1 MINRTRWGII
11 ARGVFTSTGRDELR
25 AAFIRKSDA
34 EAFLKQ
40 CVPNAKER
48 RARYE
53 IQRIG

>member
-1 MINRTRWGII
+1 VINRTRWGII